1 MKTRNTWIIGIALVL
16 TVIGISTCG
25 TNGDKAKAVQ
35 TVSSTAPIDLSGVNW
50 TDLARLMYGRCGEY
64 HDLAIS
70 VGWTEKDWKT
80 LSRVMYRESRCNT
93 TSFNKTDPNGGSR
106 GLIQIY
112 GYHSAVLQRADTGS
126 VKVTHGTPLKLS
138 LVSAFSLEPMLTGF
152 AADAV
157 TQIVY
162 PIAFSLG
169 RVTTRTVTGVALP
182 AFIKGMGI

>member
-1 MKTRNTWIIGIALVL
+1 MWDYVTDRDGVGVTMPAA
-16 TVIGISTCG
+16 S
-25 TNGDKAKAVQ
+25 
-35 TVSSTAPIDLSGVNW
+35 TVSNGLAAAGVVAE
-50 TDLARLMYGRCGEY
+50 TIAAGAY
-64 HDLAIS
+64 
-70 VGWTEKDWKT
+70 
-80 LSRVMYRESRCNT
+80 
-93 TSFNKTDPNGGSR
+93 

-112 GYHSAVLQRADTGS
+112 GYHSSVLQRADTGS